1 MFKSIMNRSFLIII
15 FLLIFCSGANLAYAQ
30 PASELYDQ
38 ANERYEQ
45 GQYREAEKLFLIAL
59 ELYEDQYGR
68 EHKETL
74 RPISRL
80 GRTYSQLRENEKA
93 LRYLMEAVR
102 ITQNLYGSESAEA
115 AYRLIDIGH
124 VYAHMYEPDKANENY
139 SKALKLFEKLFGK
152 ESSKTANVLMNIG
165 SAYHKKGD
173 YLDAE
178 RYYLRAFDIFSKV
191 SEPDSEDFNRI
202 YSNMGYMYRKKGD
215 LEKALDY
222 GQKALEIKLK
232 NYEPA
237 HPSVGKYYRNIG
249 RVYEEMNRMEEALPY
264 MQKAL
269 EISESS
275 LGQDHP
281 HTAGAYGEVAHI
293 HADMR
298 QYDTALRLY
307 QRSIQLLENTLPAD
321 HPYVVAGYF
330 NIATV
335 YNELGLVKKALED
348 YHIALQKLLSRTY
361 RPGNLVA
368 QAYRDLASV
377 HFRINGLDSALIYCQ
392 LGLEAIATNFVFQ
405 DGEYFANP
413 PITEVQA
420 QIDFLRILGLKAEL
434 LEKRHNPKSNRVTNL
449 LESLNTTILAVQLI
463 EDMRLGYQSES
474 SRQYLSS
481 GTSGIFKTGVRVAMQ
496 LYQETGDKKYLWQA
510 FGLSEKSK
518 ASILWRS
525 LNESSAIGAAGL
537 PDHEKE
543 AIASLEQRFATLE
556 EELAQFDEDTENDI
570 NSVLKNE
577 LFEVKLEYQRLIKSL
592 EKTYPDFYELRYAP
606 PFFKQE
612 KLMQKINGSQ
622 LTMLSYFYDDGAM
635 YIFHFDKDGLYGHVQ
650 PLINEFDATVS
661 SIRAFE
667 LSDLLVINSEA
678 QRLTYLHQLNDLYK
692 LLIEPV
698 RSQLPEQSN
707 LLIIP
712 HGILNYLPFEMLIE
726 RVDGSDFRQQPYLI
740 HDFTIQYAWSAA
752 LWAKDIPPL
761 TSPRLT
767 FAGFAPSFA
776 FSQSDPG
783 SENTYRSALANL
795 TFSSHEIKDAQTL
808 LGGKV
813 FIDEGAT
820 KKSFRLYAPAS
831 RVLHLATHA
840 IVNNEK
846 HLKSGLAFAVEK
858 GSDNEDFL
866 YAYEIYNLKLSA
878 EMAVMSACN
887 TGFGNLAEG
896 EGVMSLG
903 RAFFYA
909 GCKSIIMSQ
918 WLANDRT
925 TYKLMD
931 NFYQNIVEGQA
942 KDQALRNA
950 KIDHLANADALTAH
964 PYFWAGMI
972 AVGDMRPLSKD
983 KAIYK
988 WIWIFAAVVPGGLV
1002 ILLFKRRA

>member
-1 MFKSIMNRSFLIII
+1 MSRSFLIFII
-15 FLLIFCSGANLAYAQ
+15 VLAFCSAMNPAQ
-30 PASELYDQ
+30 AQSASELYDQ
-38 ANERYEQ
+38 ANELYDEGRYK
-45 GQYREAEKLFLIAL
+45 EAEKLFLKVL
-59 ELYEDQYGR
+59 ELFENQYGR

-74 RPISRL
+74 RPINRL

-93 LRYLMEAVR
+93 LHYLQEAFG
-102 ITQNLYGSESAEA
+102 IAQKLYGSESAEA

-124 VYAHMYEPDKANENY
+124 VYSQLYEPDKANKTYNQ
-139 SKALKLFEKLFGK
+139 ALKLFKKLFGK
-152 ESSKTANVLMNIG
+152 VSSKTANVLMNIG
-165 SAYHKKGD
+165 SAYQKKGD

-178 RYYLRAFDIFSKV
+178 RYYLRAFEIFSKV
-191 SEPDSEDFNRI
+191 SEPGSEDFNRI
-202 YSNMGYMYRKKGD
+202 YSNMGYIYRKKGD
-215 LEKALDY
+215 LEKALDF

-232 NYEPA
+232 NYEPT

-275 LGQDHP
+275 LGNDHP

-293 HADMR
+293 HAAMR
-298 QYDTALRLY
+298 QYDTALRIY

-335 YNELGLVKKALED
+335 YNELGLLKKALEY
-348 YHIALQKLLSRTY
+348 YHVALQKLLSRTF

-377 HFRINGLDSALIYCQ
+377 HFRINEFDSALIYCQ
-392 LGLEAIATNFVFQ
+392 RGLEAIATNFVFQ

-413 PITEVQA
+413 SIAEVQA
-420 QIDFLRILGLKAEL
+420 QIEFLGILGLKAEL
-434 LEKRHNPKSNRVTNL
+434 LEELYNLKSSEITNL
-449 LESLNTTILAVQLI
+449 EEALNTTLLAVQLI

-496 LYQETGDKKYLWQA
+496 LYQETGNKKYLWQA

-518 ASILWRS
+518 AIILWRS
-525 LNESSAIGAAGL
+525 MNESSAIGAAGL
-537 PDHEKE
+537 PESERE
-543 AIASLEQRFATLE
+543 AIANLEQRFAILE
-556 EELAQFDEDTENDI
+556 EEVAQFDEGVENDI
-570 NSVLKNE
+570 NSAVRSE
-577 LFEVKLEYQRLIKSL
+577 LFNVKLEYDKLIKSL

-606 PFFKQE
+606 PVVTQE
-612 KLMQKINGSQ
+612 NLIRKINGSQ
-622 LTMLSYFYDDGAM
+622 LAVLSYFYDDTAM
-635 YIFHFDKDGLYGHVQ
+635 YIFLFDKDGLKGYAQ
-650 PLINEFDATVS
+650 PLISNFTNTITSIREFD
-661 SIRAFE
+661 
-667 LSDLLVINSEA
+667 LSDLLGMNSGA
-678 QRLTYLHQLNDLYK
+678 DRLAYLQQLNDLYM
-692 LLIEPV
+692 LLVEPV
-698 RSQLPEQSN
+698 RNRLAEQSN

-752 LWAKDIPPL
+752 LWAKEIQPA
-761 TSPRLT
+761 TASRLS

-776 FSQSDPG
+776 FSESEPG
-783 SENTYRSALANL
+783 SENTYRSTLANL
-795 TFSSHEIKDAQTL
+795 TFSSQEIKDAQKM

-813 FIDEGAT
+813 FIDEVAT
-820 KKSFRLYAPAS
+820 KSSFRLYAPAS

-846 HLKSGLAFAVEK
+846 YLKSGLSFAVEN
-858 GSDNEDFL
+858 GSEKDDFL

-887 TGFGNLAEG
+887 TGFGKIAEG

-925 TYKLMD
+925 TYELMD
-931 NFYQNIVEGQA
+931 NFYQKIVEGQT

-950 KIDHLANADALTAH
+950 KIEHLTNADALTAH

-972 AVGDMRPLSKD
+972 AVGDMRPLTQEQT
-983 KAIYK
+983 IYK
-988 WIWIFAAVVPGGLV
+988 WIWIFAALVLGGLM
-1002 ILLFKRRA
+1002 ILVFKRRF